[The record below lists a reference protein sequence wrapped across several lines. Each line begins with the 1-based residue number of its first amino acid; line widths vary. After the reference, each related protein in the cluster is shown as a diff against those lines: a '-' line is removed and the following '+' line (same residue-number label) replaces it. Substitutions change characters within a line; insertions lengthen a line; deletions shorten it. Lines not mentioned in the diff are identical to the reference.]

1 MFALLKKKT
10 KQTYIRLLSWIK
22 FKYREFMNFDENM
35 DEIWLEPPGAIC
47 DFELSYVNAFETV
60 FPNVHIGLC
69 SVHLQS
75 GCRTQ
80 TLF

>member
-1 MFALLKKKT
+1 
-10 KQTYIRLLSWIK
+10 
-22 FKYREFMNFDENM
+22 MNFDENM